1 MEDAM
6 KKAVSTGDF
15 LRVKSDLLE
24 VLSAGDETIFCRL
37 YKPMT
42 VDIITR
48 FSLQP
53 IMTSLFP
60 IAAQSNIVEV
70 VGTACTMSAAR
81 SDIEDI
87 IFIVPIQE
95 LESGM
100 VHITGAT
107 NLYFARYGYD
117 ERDDKLLPYP
127 FSLYFSIQYVSP
139 FSFRI
144 FSLLNMLSH
153 NLKKALFHVPES
165 QEPKRVFRV
174 FFSTEAFYYLS
185 AKVGELS
192 AVKTSIQRCQRIV
205 KYYDTLK
212 MESGTRVNNVAYL
225 RILTVSALK
234 SLRGVLGS
242 GVGIG
247 VSGAKPSKS
256 RPLQCCTIGSL
267 LSSIECMTEVSPEVR
282 LKPIVRVD
290 CDGIDLMFTHETQTL
305 MCIVRFSKIPIVT
318 ANVATSR
325 ISAAVVNAEA
335 SGAFVGACFHYQ
347 EEMFEVT
354 AIVETLCRC
363 QSLEHD
369 YKTVDLNL
377 ELVNRLVNL
386 FGRYN

>member
-139 FSFRI
+139 FGDST
-144 FSLLNMLSH
+144 SLG
-153 NLKKALFHVPES
+153 FW
-165 QEPKRVFRV
+165 
-174 FFSTEAFYYLS
+174 
-185 AKVGELS
+185 
-192 AVKTSIQRCQRIV
+192 
-205 KYYDTLK
+205 
-212 MESGTRVNNVAYL
+212 
-225 RILTVSALK
+225 
-234 SLRGVLGS
+234 
-242 GVGIG
+242 
-247 VSGAKPSKS
+247 
-256 RPLQCCTIGSL
+256 
-267 LSSIECMTEVSPEVR
+267 
-282 LKPIVRVD
+282 
-290 CDGIDLMFTHETQTL
+290 
-305 MCIVRFSKIPIVT
+305 
-318 ANVATSR
+318 
-325 ISAAVVNAEA
+325 
-335 SGAFVGACFHYQ
+335 
-347 EEMFEVT
+347 
-354 AIVETLCRC
+354 
-363 QSLEHD
+363 
-369 YKTVDLNL
+369 
-377 ELVNRLVNL
+377 
-386 FGRYN
+386 